1 MVETRPMMSRPI
13 LSILGQPKRALA
25 LAAIGAVVA
34 GPALAEC
41 VIKDSPC
48 YPWRIEQGA
57 EETVLLE
64 VVPNNAITGATYRVC
79 LCPPTRGV
87 SIVFDFRESARTLGT
102 VESLSGATV
111 CRDFRILTSRS
122 SRLKLKRADKG
133 TELVEGCFVT
143 Y

>member
-1 MVETRPMMSRPI
+1 MMSRPI
-13 LSILGQPKRALA
+13 SSIRRLKRALTIA
-25 LAAIGAVVA
+25 VIGVVST

-79 LCPPTRGV
+79 LCPPTKSV

-102 VESLSGATV
+102 VESVSGATV

-122 SRLKLKRADKG
+122 SRLKLRRADRG

>member
-1 MVETRPMMSRPI
+1 MTSRQNPSCRR
-13 LSILGQPKRALA
+13 LEFALTAAAVAAA
-25 LAAIGAVVA
+25 LPAT
-34 GPALAEC
+34 ALAEC

-57 EETVLLE
+57 DETVLLE

-79 LCPPTRGV
+79 LCPPTEGV
-87 SIVFDFRESARTLGT
+87 SIVFDFRESTRTLGT
-102 VESLSGATV
+102 VESSSRATV

-122 SRLKLKRADKG
+122 SRLKLRRADKG
-133 TELVEGCFVT
+133 KELVEGCYVT

>member
-1 MVETRPMMSRPI
+1 MPETCPMASRQNTSFRR
-13 LSILGQPKRALA
+13 LKLA
-25 LAAIGAVVA
+25 MTIAAIGAA
-34 GPALAEC
+34 LTTPALAEC

-57 EETVLLE
+57 DETVLLE

-79 LCPPTRGV
+79 LCPPTKGV
-87 SIVFDFRESARTLGT
+87 SIVFDFRESTRTLGT

-122 SRLKLKRADKG
+122 SRLTLKRADKDNA
-133 TELVEGCFVT
+133 LVEGCFVT